1 MLNDGY
7 EGLSFEVIVH
17 FPIVIVPLKE
27 TETLNYCTFLVFL
40 ALSINRFYIVYC
52 KFKNLHTQKRAVLL
66 TGGLLVR
73 QSNCFCPLTTP
84 NTQTRRGLI
93 TQTSIAVS
101 TDPVAWQHV
110 ERPEVH

>member
-17 FPIVIVPLKE
+17 LPIVIVPLKE

-52 KFKNLHTQKRAVLL
+52 KFKNLHTHKSVLFFSL
-66 TGGLLVR
+66 E
-73 QSNCFCPLTTP
+73 
-84 NTQTRRGLI
+84 
-93 TQTSIAVS
+93 VS
-101 TDPVAWQHV
+101 
-110 ERPEVH
+110 